1 MRHAKGRKS
10 VSKVINGPLSKI
22 YRTDTP
28 YGCSSL
34 FCLTLN
40 ENDKKSC
47 CFSRGV
53 QLRASKH

>member
-10 VSKVINGPLSKI
+10 VSKVINRPLSKI

-28 YGCSSL
+28 FDCSIL

-40 ENDKKSC
+40 ENDKKTC
-47 CFSRGV
+47 CFCREV
-53 QLRASKH
+53 ELRASKR

>member
-22 YRTDTP
+22 YRTDTS
-28 YGCSSL
+28 YDCSIL

-40 ENDKKSC
+40 ENDKKTC
-47 CFSRGV
+47 GFSREV
-53 QLRASKH
+53 QLGASKQ